1 MSDITTSF
9 KDFKDK
15 KIKTFDKDEEFQ
27 PLSDD
32 IIALKELDN
41 GDFEKVKGPIEIVK
55 VTGVITDEER
65 IEKLD
70 EIAGGP
76 VFSTDLNVKEVKR
89 GQTIWVTAFLKKP
102 GTQSW
107 TNQMSQGVLKC
118 RVVDIFYGLSKLNSL
133 K

>member
-1 MSDITTSF
+1 MPDITTSF

-15 KIKTFDKDEEFQ
+15 KTKKFDKDEEFQ

-32 IIALKELDN
+32 IVALKELDN
-41 GDFEKVKGPIEIVK
+41 GDFEKVTGPIEIVQ

-76 VFSTDLNVKEVKR
+76 VFTTDLGLKTVKR
-89 GQTIWVTAFLKKP
+89 GSTIWVTAFIKKP
-102 GTQSW
+102 GSQSW
-107 TNQMSQGVLKC
+107 TAQMSQSVLKC
-118 RVVDIFYGLSKLNSL
+118 RVVDIFNGLSKLNTL